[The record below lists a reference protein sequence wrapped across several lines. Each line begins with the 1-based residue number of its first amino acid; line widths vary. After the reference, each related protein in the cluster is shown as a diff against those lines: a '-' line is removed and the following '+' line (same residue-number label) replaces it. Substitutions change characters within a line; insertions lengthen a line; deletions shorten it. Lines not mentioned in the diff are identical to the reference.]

1 MQGHRFVATVLAQA
15 FTGNQDIDFMD
26 DEPRKL
32 LPLDAAESWFASMRR
47 KDGA

>member
-1 MQGHRFVATVLAQA
+1 MQGHRFVATVLAQHIS
-15 FTGNQDIDFMD
+15 GNADIDYMD

-47 KDGA
+47 KDGT

>member
-1 MQGHRFVATVLAQA
+1 MVGFRFMATVFAQA
-15 FTGNQDIDFMD
+15 YTGNEDISFMD

-47 KDGA
+47 NGA